1 MKIWRSLAGLAAVA
15 AIAGTAHSMRNLT
28 ILKDPRRAPESM
40 AKPRVSILCPARNE
54 AKRISPTIQSVL
66 HQTYSDI
73 EFLILD
79 DASTDATSQVVMNL
93 INGHPY
99 ARLMTSNS
107 EPPTHWLGKPWA
119 CHRLAHEATGDVLLF
134 IDADVELT
142 PDAVERMVDLF
153 TQHQLDVMC
162 PYPQQ
167 TTHTF
172 LQELVQPLLQ
182 WSWLTT
188 LPLDVAETS
197 PRPSLTA
204 GNGQLLMVTRSM
216 YEKIGGHEC
225 VKDEVLEDINLVRHV
240 KANGGKG
247 GVVDGSSIARC
258 SMYESDIEMIDGYS
272 KSLWKAFG
280 SPVAG
285 IAVNTILFV
294 VYVLPVLLIFSPDRS
309 TRFRAALAWLSASVG
324 RWLIAQRLRQGSPL
338 FSLLHPLSVAMLNL
352 LTVRSISSYRNS
364 AIAWKGRPL

>member
-1 MKIWRSLAGLAAVA
+1 
-15 AIAGTAHSMRNLT
+15 
-28 ILKDPRRAPESM
+28 
-40 AKPRVSILCPARNE
+40 
-54 AKRISPTIQSVL
+54 
-66 HQTYSDI
+66 
-73 EFLILD
+73 
-79 DASTDATSQVVMNL
+79 
-93 INGHPY
+93 
-99 ARLMTSNS
+99 
-107 EPPTHWLGKPWA
+107 
-119 CHRLAHEATGDVLLF
+119 
-134 IDADVELT
+134 
-142 PDAVERMVDLF
+142 
-153 TQHQLDVMC
+153 
-162 PYPQQ
+162 
-167 TTHTF
+167 
-172 LQELVQPLLQ
+172 
-182 WSWLTT
+182 
-188 LPLDVAETS
+188 
-197 PRPSLTA
+197 
-204 GNGQLLMVTRSM
+204 M